1 MNTRKLIGIVIWLFA
16 FAVPAHYALLNSEE
30 VSNVT
35 GLVTFVSFVA
45 LVFIGYWLVDSS
57 DAGKAG
63 SHH

>member
-1 MNTRKLIGIVIWLFA
+1 MNTRKLIGIVIWIFA

-30 VSNVT
+30 VTNTT
-35 GLVTFVSFVA
+35 GLISFVA
-45 LVFIGYWLVDSS
+45 FVTLLFIGYWLVDSS